1 VHVKKIAVIGAGT
14 MGGGIAQTA
23 AQSGFTVILEDV
35 NENYARAGYTKITER
50 LGKRVAEGKIEKSEM
65 EKTLA
70 RIEIAG
76 HIEECGAAD
85 LVIEAAAEKE
95 DVKKKIFRT
104 LDSLCSPHC
113 IFSTNTS
120 CISVT
125 RLAGATERPSRFVG
139 MHFMNPAYA
148 MKLIEVVRGA
158 ATSAET
164 ITTITSV
171 AEKMGK
177 VPVVVDDAP
186 GFVSN
191 RVLMPLINEAI
202 FCLEEGVASKERID
216 TVMKLGAN
224 HPMGPLELADFI
236 GLDTCLDIL
245 SILRAELGEKFRPSP
260 LLRKMV
266 TAGKLGKKSGEGFYV
281 YR

>member
-1 VHVKKIAVIGAGT
+1 
-14 MGGGIAQTA
+14 
-23 AQSGFTVILEDV
+23 
-35 NENYARAGYTKITER
+35 
-50 LGKRVAEGKIEKSEM
+50 
-65 EKTLA
+65 
-70 RIEIAG
+70 
-76 HIEECGAAD
+76 
-85 LVIEAAAEKE
+85 
-95 DVKKKIFRT
+95 
-104 LDSLCSPHC
+104 
-113 IFSTNTS
+113 
-120 CISVT
+120 
-125 RLAGATERPSRFVG
+125 

-164 ITTITSV
+164 ISAIRSV
-171 AEKMGK
+171 SEKMGK

-216 TVMKLGAN
+216 RVMKLGAN

>member
-1 VHVKKIAVIGAGT
+1 MPVKKIAVIGAGT

-35 NENYARAGYTKITER
+35 NEGHARAGYTKIAER
-50 LGKRVAEGKIEKSEM
+50 MGRRVDEGKTEKSEM
-65 EKTLA
+65 EKALA
-70 RIEIAG
+70 RIEITG
-76 HIEECGAAD
+76 RIEECGDAD
-85 LVIEAAAEKE
+85 LIIEAAAENE
-95 DVKKKIFRT
+95 EVKKKIFRT
-104 LDSLCSPHC
+104 LDSLCPPRC
-113 IFSTNTS
+113 IFATNTS

-125 RLAGATERPSRFVG
+125 RLGGATGRPARFVG

-164 ITTITSV
+164 ISAIRSV
-171 AEKMGK
+171 SEKMGK

-216 TVMKLGAN
+216 RVMKLGAN

-260 LLRKMV
+260 LLQKMV

>member
-1 VHVKKIAVIGAGT
+1 MPVKKIAVIGAGT

-35 NENYARAGYTKITER
+35 NEGHARAGYTKIAER
-50 LGKRVAEGKIEKSEM
+50 MGRRVDEGKTEKSEM
-65 EKTLA
+65 EKALA
-70 RIEIAG
+70 RIEITG
-76 HIEECGAAD
+76 RIEECGDAD
-85 LVIEAAAEKE
+85 LIIEAAAENE
-95 DVKKKIFRT
+95 EVKKKIFRT
-104 LDSLCSPHC
+104 LDSLCPPRC
-113 IFSTNTS
+113 IFATNTS

-125 RLAGATERPSRFVG
+125 RLGGATGRPARFVG

-164 ITTITSV
+164 ISAIRSV
-171 AEKMGK
+171 SEKMGK

-216 TVMKLGAN
+216 RVMKLGAN

>member
-1 VHVKKIAVIGAGT
+1 MPVKKIAVIGAGT

-35 NENYARAGYTKITER
+35 NEGHARAGYTKIAER
-50 LGKRVAEGKIEKSEM
+50 MGRRVDEGKTEKSEM
-65 EKTLA
+65 EKALA
-70 RIEIAG
+70 RIEITG
-76 HIEECGAAD
+76 RIEECGDAD
-85 LVIEAAAEKE
+85 LIIEAAAENE
-95 DVKKKIFRT
+95 EVKKKIFRT
-104 LDSLCSPHC
+104 LDSLCPPRC
-113 IFSTNTS
+113 IFATNTS

-125 RLAGATERPSRFVG
+125 RLGGATGRPARFVG

-164 ITTITSV
+164 ISAIRSV
-171 AEKMGK
+171 SEKMGK

-216 TVMKLGAN
+216 RVMKLGAN

-281 YR
+281 SR

>member
-1 VHVKKIAVIGAGT
+1 MPVKKIAVIGAGT

-35 NENYARAGYTKITER
+35 NEGHARAGYTKIAER
-50 LGKRVAEGKIEKSEM
+50 MGRRVDEGKTEKSEM
-65 EKTLA
+65 QKALA
-70 RIEIAG
+70 RIEITG
-76 HIEECGAAD
+76 RIEECGDAD
-85 LVIEAAAEKE
+85 LIIEAAAENE
-95 DVKKKIFRT
+95 EVKKKIFRT
-104 LDSLCSPHC
+104 LDSLCPPRC
-113 IFSTNTS
+113 IFATNTS

-125 RLAGATERPSRFVG
+125 RLGGATGRPARFVG

-164 ITTITSV
+164 ISAIRSV
-171 AEKMGK
+171 SEKMGK

-216 TVMKLGAN
+216 RVMKLGAN

>member
-1 VHVKKIAVIGAGT
+1 MEVNKIAVIGAGT

-23 AQSGFTVILEDV
+23 AQSGFAVLLEDV
-35 NENYARAGYTKITER
+35 TEERARAGYAKIRDR
-50 LGKRVAEGKIEKSEM
+50 LEKRAAEGKMEKSEL
-65 EKTLA
+65 ENAVAQIEVTAHLA
-70 RIEIAG
+70 D
-76 HIEECGAAD
+76 CGAAD
-85 LVIEAAAEKE
+85 LIIEAASEKE
-95 DVKKKIFRT
+95 EIKKEIFRT
-104 LDSLCSPHC
+104 LDSLCPPRC

-125 RLAGATERPSRFVG
+125 RLAGATRRPERFAG

-148 MKLIEVVRGA
+148 MKLVEVVRGA

-164 ITTITSV
+164 IAVITSV
-171 AEKMGK
+171 AERMGK

-236 GLDTCLDIL
+236 GLDTCLEIL
-245 SILRAELGEKFRPSP
+245 DILRAELGEKFRPSP

-266 TAGKLGKKSGEGFYV
+266 EAGRLGKKSGEGFYA

>member
-1 VHVKKIAVIGAGT
+1 MEIKKIAVVGAGI

-23 AQSGFTVILEDV
+23 AQSGFAVLLEDV
-35 NENYARAGYTKITER
+35 NEEYAREGYAKIRDR
-50 LGKRVAEGKIEKSEM
+50 LGKRAAEGKIEKNEL
-65 EKTLA
+65 ERVLA
-70 RIEIAG
+70 RIAITAR
-76 HIEECGAAD
+76 IEDCSAAD
-85 LVIEAAAEKE
+85 LVIEAAVEIE
-95 DVKKKIFRT
+95 EVKKKIFRT
-104 LDSLCSPHC
+104 LDSLCPPGC

-125 RLAGATERPSRFVG
+125 RLAGATGRPERFIG

-158 ATSAET
+158 STSAET
-164 ITTITSV
+164 IVAITSV
-171 AEKMGK
+171 AEQMGK

-216 TVMKLGAN
+216 MVMKLGAN

-236 GLDTCLDIL
+236 GLDTCLEIL
-245 SILRAELGEKFRPSP
+245 EILRAELGDKFRPSP

-266 TAGKLGKKSGEGFYV
+266 TAGRLGKKSGEGFYA